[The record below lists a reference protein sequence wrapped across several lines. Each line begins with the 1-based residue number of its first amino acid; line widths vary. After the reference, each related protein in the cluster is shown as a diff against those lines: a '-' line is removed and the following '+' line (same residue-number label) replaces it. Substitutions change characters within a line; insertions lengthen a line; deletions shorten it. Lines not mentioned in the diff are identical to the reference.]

1 MRALVPLL
9 VVVAIAGCGGEDEP
23 MRTTTAA
30 APKASVTPF
39 PTVDGGTLEP
49 GVEYTTKNFT
59 PNFKITLPEG
69 EWVAFASDKPD
80 HIEIEIDPEPPV
92 QMAGISFHH
101 MTQVF
106 PAKEGGELP
115 GDATEAPED
124 FAEWLTTHPHLKAT
138 EPEPVEAMGLEGVS
152 VDVTVKS
159 SQPKKYRDC
168 GKYEGHCVVMF
179 VGGIEP
185 LVMGSTSFSR
195 FLVLE
200 QPDGK
205 ELVVEQWVEPGKQF
219 RKVAP
224 LFEEALAT
232 ASLAG

>member
-1 MRALVPLL
+1 MPKARRLAVVLLLAL
-9 VVVAIAGCGGEDEP
+9 AGCGGEGEP
-23 MRTTTAA
+23 AGKA
-30 APKASVTPF
+30 APKPSVTPF
-39 PTVDGGTLEP
+39 PTVSFAELEP
-49 GVEYTTKNFT
+49 GVEYTAENFE
-59 PNFKITLPEG
+59 PAFRITLPAG
-69 EWVAFASDKPD
+69 KWKAASATGD
-80 HIEIEIDPEPPV
+80 HVEMELDGEPPV
-92 QMAGISFHH
+92 QTAGLAFHH

-124 FAEWLTTHPHLKAT
+124 FAAWLTTHPHLRAT
-138 EPEPVEAMGLEGVS
+138 KPEPVEALGLKGVS

-159 SQPKKYRDC
+159 SSPKKYRDC

-179 VGGIEP
+179 VGGVEP
-185 LVMGSTSFSR
+185 YVMGSTSFSR

-219 RKVAP
+219 EKVEP
-224 LFEEALAT
+224 LFEETLAN